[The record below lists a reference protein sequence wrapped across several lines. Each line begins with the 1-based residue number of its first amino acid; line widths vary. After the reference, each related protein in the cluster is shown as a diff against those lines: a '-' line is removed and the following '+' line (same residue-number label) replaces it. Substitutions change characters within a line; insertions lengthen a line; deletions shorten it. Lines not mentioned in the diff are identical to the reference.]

1 MPDTVMAWLARDR
14 RNVMA
19 AAALVLLLA
28 LALRLVNIDWSYSNN
43 GIDEGIMLQRAL
55 LVGDG
60 YDLYTDIPL
69 DQAPLAFLVG
79 GLLDGDIVLLRTMTA
94 LLSVGAIGAMM
105 FLSRK
110 LAGDIAMLLTGA
122 LLAADFVL
130 LRESRLFSLDALCA
144 SFGAFSLLAFHRY
157 SERGS
162 VAAIGVAGV
171 LAGVATSV
179 KLLGGLFLLGFVA
192 YMAFRWYS
200 SRKVG
205 TRGIVDLTVLLAS
218 AAAPI
223 GALMLYLGP
232 SEMID
237 GMVFGQGHRDFD
249 PYLKLSVLAFFAID
263 FAYILPLVRAREMW
277 KARPA
282 VRYLFLVVAVLL
294 AFMVLQPLVF
304 LHHMVLLE
312 LPARSAHRDMR
323 LRPHCVRKGAVIK
336 QLHCT
341 EKETARSG
349 PRGPRDSP
357 RGRVPV
363 VVLGRLRHRRA
374 GRAVPIQNR
383 GHPRR
388 LRGAREL
395 GRGRRSHHSVVRGHA
410 RAAGAGQRRVQ
421 AVPGPHAREDRGE
434 HTGVRRL
441 GSGGLLPPER
451 VSGAVS
457 HFLVD
462 NGYVQ
467 VYPDPEQTLPMWIVV
482 PVLPPVA
489 VLDLFQDGIGWV
501 TIYVRGD
508 LVPAT

>member
-162 VAAIGVAGV
+162 VAAIAVAGV
-171 LAGVATSV
+171 LAGVATSM
-179 KLLGGLFLLGFVA
+179 KLFGGLFLLGFVA

-205 TRGIVDLTVLLAS
+205 TRGIVDLIVLLGC

-304 LHHMVLLE
+304 LHHMVLLSFPLAVLTGICVSDLIVSE
-312 LPARSAHRDMR
+312 KARSLNSTIAPKKRWLGPGR
-323 LRPHCVRKGAVIK
+323 AALALALAAVFLSSSLGAYGIAAQDEPYQSKIADILDDYVEPGSWVVAGDPII
-336 QLHCT
+336 
-341 EKETARSG
+341 ASYAG
-349 PRGPRDSP
+349 M
-357 RGRVPV
+357 RVPPELVNVAYRQYPDLTLERIEENILVYDVSAV
-363 VVLGRLRHRRA
+363 VVCYRLSEYPQLA
-374 GRAVPIQNR
+374 P
-383 GHPRR
+383 
-388 LRGAREL
+388 
-395 GRGRRSHHSVVRGHA
+395 
-410 RAAGAGQRRVQ
+410 
-421 AVPGPHAREDRGE
+421 
-434 HTGVRRL
+434 
-441 GSGGLLPPER
+441 
-451 VSGAVS
+451 
-457 HFLVD
+457 FLVD

-467 VYPDPEQTLPMWIVV
+467 VYRDPGMPRVMWIAV
-482 PVLPPVA
+482 PLPPVA
-489 VLDLFQDGIGWV
+489 VLDLYQEGIGFA

>member
-1 MPDTVMAWLARDR
+1 MPGSISAWLGRDR
-14 RNVMA
+14 KNVMA

-28 LALRLVNIDWSYSNN
+28 LSLRLVHIEWSYSNN

-79 GLLDGDIVLLRTMTA
+79 GLLDGDIVMLRAMTA
-94 LLSVGAIGAMM
+94 LLCVGAIGSMM
-105 FLSRK
+105 LLSRK

-162 VAAIGVAGV
+162 MAAMAVAGL
-171 LAGVATSV
+171 LAGVATSM
-179 KLLGGLFLLGFVA
+179 KLFGGLFLLGFVA

-205 TRGIVDLTVLLAS
+205 ARGIVDLVVLLVC

-304 LHHMVLLE
+304 LHHMVLLSFPLAVLAGICVSDLLVSE
-312 LPARSAHRDMR
+312 RARSSDGLVA
-323 LRPHCVRKGAVIK
+323 PKK
-336 QLHCT
+336 
-341 EKETARSG
+341 
-349 PRGPRDSP
+349 
-357 RGRVPV
+357 
-363 VVLGRLRHRRA
+363 
-374 GRAVPIQNR
+374 
-383 GHPRR
+383 
-388 LRGAREL
+388 
-395 GRGRRSHHSVVRGHA
+395 
-410 RAAGAGQRRVQ
+410 
-421 AVPGPHAREDRGE
+421 
-434 HTGVRRL
+434 RRL
-441 GSGGLLPPER
+441 GMGRAALAIALAAVLLSSSLGAYGIAAQDEPYQVHVADVLDDLVEPGSWVVSGDPIIASYAGMRVPPELVNVAYR
-451 VSGAVS
+451 QYPDLTLEKIEETILAYDVSAVVVCYRLS
-457 HFLVD
+457 EYTDLHNFLLD
-462 NGYVQ
+462 NGYIQ
-467 VYPDPEQTLPMWIVV
+467 VLPDPRQPHIMWIVE
-482 PVLPPVA
+482 PAQPPVA
-489 VLDLFQDGIGWV
+489 ALDLFQDGIGWATV
-501 TIYVRGD
+501 YVRGD
-508 LVPAT
+508 LAPAT

>member
-1 MPDTVMAWLARDR
+1 MPGSISAWLGRDR
-14 RNVMA
+14 KNVMA

-28 LALRLVNIDWSYSNN
+28 LTLRLVHIEWSYSNN

-105 FLSRK
+105 LLSRR
-110 LAGDIAMLLTGA
+110 LAGDVAMLLTGA

-162 VAAIGVAGV
+162 TAAIAVAGL

-192 YMAFRWYS
+192 YIVFRWYS

-205 TRGIVDLTVLLAS
+205 ARGIVDLSVLLAC

-263 FAYILPLVRAREMW
+263 FAYVLPLVRAREMW
-277 KARPA
+277 KGRPA

-304 LHHMVLLE
+304 LHHMVLLSFPLAVLTGICVSDMLAAEKVQSYGTGISQKKAWLLKGRTASAVALAALLISTSLGVYGIAAQDEPYQMQVADILDDYVEPGNWVVAGDPIIASYAGMRVPPE
-312 LPARSAHRDMR
+312 LVNVAYRQYPDLTLERIEESILAYNVSAVVVCYR
-323 LRPHCVRKGAVIK
+323 LREYSDIY
-336 QLHCT
+336 
-341 EKETARSG
+341 
-349 PRGPRDSP
+349 D
-357 RGRVPV
+357 
-363 VVLGRLRHRRA
+363 
-374 GRAVPIQNR
+374 
-383 GHPRR
+383 
-388 LRGAREL
+388 
-395 GRGRRSHHSVVRGHA
+395 
-410 RAAGAGQRRVQ
+410 
-421 AVPGPHAREDRGE
+421 
-434 HTGVRRL
+434 
-441 GSGGLLPPER
+441 
-451 VSGAVS
+451 
-457 HFLVD
+457 FLD
-462 NGYVQ
+462 ENGYVRVCGYDATQ
-467 VYPDPEQTLPMWIVV
+467 LPLIELAPPPE
-482 PVLPPVA
+482 A
-489 VLDLFQDGIGWV
+489 ALDLFQDGIGWA

-508 LVPAT
+508 LAPAT